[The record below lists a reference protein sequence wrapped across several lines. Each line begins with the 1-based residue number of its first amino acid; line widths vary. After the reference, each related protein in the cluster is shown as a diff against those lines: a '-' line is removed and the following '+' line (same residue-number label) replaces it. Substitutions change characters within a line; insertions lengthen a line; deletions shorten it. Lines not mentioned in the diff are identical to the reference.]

1 MATQAL
7 RPEIELV
14 VDDTTTSN
22 VISHSNHEP
31 TSLMVAKRSLTSLN
45 SILAKFHAGYFRISL
60 SLGGQALWWKTLIES
75 PTHDVTSALRRL
87 LCTLPSSAF
96 LALWSLALFTLVC
109 LFFFKMVKADFLH
122 PVRVNYL
129 FAPWISW
136 LLLLQS
142 APFVAPKTPTY
153 LVMWWVFAVPV
164 VVLDVKFYGQVVHE
178 SEEAFYRR

>member
-45 SILAKFHAGYFRISL
+45 SILTKFHAGYFRISL

-96 LALWSLALFTLVC
+96 LALW
-109 LFFFKMVKADFLH
+109 MVKADFLH

>member
-96 LALWSLALFTLVC
+96 LALWSLALFTLVLLSLLYLLRC
-109 LFFFKMVKADFLH
+109 LIVFFFFLIGQM
-122 PVRVNYL
+122 L
-129 FAPWISW
+129 FLLGEDIKLATFLMFHFLLTIQLTLSHYIS
-136 LLLLQS
+136 S
-142 APFVAPKTPTY
+142 
-153 LVMWWVFAVPV
+153 
-164 VVLDVKFYGQVVHE
+164 G
-178 SEEAFYRR
+178 